1 LIKKKKSGGRL
12 GLALAYGSDL
22 WFKAHPK
29 EEPMNHWL
37 AAVHRGARRA
47 PATRR
52 ETAIVTSAAE
62 RMGGSGIWSL
72 AGSAETRRPKGTSNP
87 GAQRREIPIL
97 TREFVYALLEFRSTD
112 HAGVRT
118 RYFH

>member
-1 LIKKKKSGGRL
+1 
-12 GLALAYGSDL
+12 
-22 WFKAHPK
+22 
-29 EEPMNHWL
+29 MNHWL

-112 HAGVRT
+112 HAGVRI